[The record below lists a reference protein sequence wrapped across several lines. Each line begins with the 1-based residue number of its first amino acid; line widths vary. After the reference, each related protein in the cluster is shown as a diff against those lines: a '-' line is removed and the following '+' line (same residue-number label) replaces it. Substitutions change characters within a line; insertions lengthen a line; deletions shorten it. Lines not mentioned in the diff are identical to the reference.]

1 MISNYWPR
9 LAWLAL
15 ASFFLLHALF
25 ASTVAFAAPMA
36 IRFAARLQPRT
47 GACLLL
53 SLRLLPFTFSA
64 AIVAAIC
71 VPSYVSFEPEA
82 AGEQI
87 GLVCIA
93 AACLALALLLSSAV
107 RALSAAFQSFRH
119 MRRCRNQARP
129 ELLAGSPALV
139 IDSNVPFLALAGI
152 LRPTLIASRG
162 LLNTLSPAALDAA
175 IRHEQAHRD
184 SRDNLKRLLMLCAP
198 GLFPLVSGFRS
209 LEQAWTRLAER
220 AADDRSTSGD
230 RERAFLLADALV
242 RVARSG
248 PAPQPSPLFT
258 PLLPE
263 GTDLRHRVE
272 RLLHPAPVISP
283 PSARLPIALAT
294 ACFAIAVL
302 QPFTLRAAHELLEWL
317 VR

>member
-1 MISNYWPR
+1 MISSYWPR

-15 ASFFLLHALF
+15 ASFFLLHVLFTSAFAL
-25 ASTVAFAAPMA
+25 AAPMA

-47 GACLLL
+47 GARLLL
-53 SLRLLPFTFSA
+53 FFRLFPFAFAA

-71 VPSYVSFEPEA
+71 IPSYVSFEPEA
-82 AGEQI
+82 DGEQI

-93 AACLALALLLSSAV
+93 AACLTLLLLLDSSV
-107 RALSAAFQSFRH
+107 RALRAGAQSYRH
-119 MRRCRNQARP
+119 MRRWRRDARP

-162 LLNTLSPAALDAA
+162 VLNTLAPGALDAA
-175 IRHEQAHRD
+175 VRHEQAHRD
-184 SRDNLKRLLMLCAP
+184 SCDNLKFLLMLCAP
-198 GLFPLVSGFRS
+198 GLVPFVPGFRA
-209 LEQAWTRLAER
+209 LEQAWAKLAER
-220 AADDRSTSGD
+220 AADDRSIAGD
-230 RERAFLLADALV
+230 RARAFLLADALV
-242 RVARSG
+242 RVARS
-248 PAPQPSPLFT
+248 APSPQSSPLIT

-272 RLLHPAPVISP
+272 RLLHPAAPHVSG
-283 PSARLPIALAT
+283 SVRLPIALAT
-294 ACFAIAVL
+294 TCFALVVL